1 MQKQHLVLIYY
12 TVICSFIHFNLCRM
26 KRLPVLLLLL
36 WICSVFYVGIFLFV
50 GGFLLVRL
58 EVNRT
63 STCADVLPPGV
74 DVKGDFCLKEPRFRR
89 AVVLIIDAL
98 KADFTRYD
106 PGNVSPRAF
115 QNKLPVLD
123 EMASTWPIQARLYTF
138 RADPPTTTMQ
148 RIKGF
153 TTGSL
158 PTFID
163 VGNNF
168 ASSAILED
176 NLVHQLGQ
184 AGEWVKGAHEFFQRC
199 RGSVLFRYDFNFVD
213 SDTTYRFDFCK
224 RRRIRFIGSTGY

>member
-1 MQKQHLVLIYY
+1 MD
-12 TVICSFIHFNLCRM
+12 CSPKTHTWLSCGWFISCCRM
-26 KRLPVLLLLL
+26 KRLLVLALLL
-36 WICSVFYVGIFLFV
+36 WMCCVFYVGIFLFV

-63 STCADVLPPGV
+63 STCKDILPPASSNSTSP
-74 DVKGDFCLKEPRFRR
+74 DFCPEHPRMRR
-89 AVVLIIDAL
+89 VIILIIDAL
-98 KADFTRYD
+98 KAEFAHYD

-115 QNKLPVLD
+115 ENKLPVLG
-123 EMASTWPIQARLYTF
+123 EMVSSRASHARLYTF

-168 ASSAILED
+168 ASSAVLED
-176 NLVHQLGQ
+176 NLIHQLGQ
-184 AGEWVKGAHEFFQRC
+184 AGESGGGE
-199 RGSVLFRYDFNFVD
+199 G
-213 SDTTYRFDFCK
+213 
-224 RRRIRFIGSTGY
+224 

>member
-1 MQKQHLVLIYY
+1 MSPMFSILP
-12 TVICSFIHFNLCRM
+12 RM
-26 KRLPVLLLLL
+26 RRLPVMVTLI
-36 WICSVFYVGIFLFV
+36 WVCSVFYTGIFLFV

-63 STCADVLPPGV
+63 STCADVLSPGAQ
-74 DVKGDFCLKEPRFRR
+74 VKGDFCLSKPRFRR

-106 PGNVSPRAF
+106 PENTAPKPF
-115 QNKLPVLD
+115 ENKLPVLD
-123 EMASTWPIQARLYTF
+123 EMASSHSSHSRLYTF

-168 ASSAILED
+168 ASNAILED

-184 AGEWVKGAHEFFQRC
+184 VGE
-199 RGSVLFRYDFNFVD
+199 
-213 SDTTYRFDFCK
+213 
-224 RRRIRFIGSTGY
+224 